1 MGNVDP
7 VFASVVDELFGAAVD
22 PAELSFEI
30 SKSSPDPSSVH
41 VRGAALKKKKRE
53 AQIGLANN
61 TFGAT
66 AGALATGQAYKLARG
81 VTPATMSATRTGRLM
96 NKLKVNPKV
105 AIPTV
110 GAAMIGTQAV
120 NGALDAQSAQYFAR
134 EVKSMSPKKKGPS
147 KVDQIKNKIV
157 KAYKEGQITRA
168 NAEDLTEKLA
178 KAVENEVHDV
188 TWSAD
193 ISKMDTDKKQ
203 VFGWASVTHVDGEMV
218 IDRQK
223 DYMPLD
229 ELEKSA
235 YEYVVESRAGGDM
248 HRRVNKGMFG
258 SDKPYKVAEM
268 IESMVIT
275 PEKLVAMGLP
285 EDAVNPGWWVGYQ
298 IHDDEQWDLIK
309 AGKRTGFS
317 VHGAGKRTP
326 VEA

>member
-1 MGNVDP
+1 MGNLDP
-7 VFASVVDELFGAAVD
+7 VFASVVGELFGSAVD
-22 PAELSFEI
+22 PEELSYEI
-30 SKSSPDPSSVH
+30 HKASPDPSSVH

-66 AGALATGQAYKLARG
+66 AGALATGQAYKLARN

-96 NKLKVNPKV
+96 NKMKVNPKV

-110 GAAMIGTQAV
+110 GAAMVGTQAV

-134 EVKSMSPKKKGPS
+134 EVKNMRPKKKGPS
-147 KVDQIKNKIV
+147 QVDKLKNQIV
-157 KAYKEGQITRA
+157 KAYQEGQISRTKA
-168 NAEDLTEKLA
+168 NDLSEKLI
-178 KAVENEVHDV
+178 KSVESEVHDV

-203 VFGWASVTHVDGEMV
+203 VFGWASVTHVDGAKV

-248 HRRVNKGMFG
+248 HRRVNKGLFG
-258 SDKPYKVAEM
+258 TDKPYKVAEM

-275 PEKLVAMGLP
+275 PEKLEAMGLP
-285 EDAVNPGWWVGYQ
+285 GDSVNPGWWVGYQ
-298 IHDDEQWDLIK
+298 IHDDEQWALIK
-309 AGKRTGFS
+309 AGKRKGFS